1 MHLRPRHNDRNAVT
15 VTNETDAQIAW
26 PLGELEHL
34 GVCPVCQSPERR
46 VYFTGLTDRVFGGAP
61 GAWTL
66 WRCDGCSAAYLDP
79 RPSPESIGRAYEI
92 YYLHRSPPPRGLAG
106 RIRGRIGEVL
116 RNDYLNHRFGY
127 ALKPSVFFGRYVTP
141 GRGWLI
147 DNLVRHLP
155 PPAHPGA
162 RLLEIGPGGGRF
174 LQIARSLGYCVE
186 GLEPDPKAV
195 ETCRRAGFDVREGGV
210 PGTALPENAFEHVLL
225 NHVFEHLHYPVAALE
240 VIWKA
245 LRPGGRLWMSMPNL
259 AATGLQR
266 WGRNW
271 MPLDPPRHLVL
282 YDGALIEKL
291 LRRFDFHDIQFLD
304 SGNHRAFT
312 YVGSWKIETGKLALV
327 PPDLTAPPDLRREI
341 ERGEVG
347 PGRESTNTESFT
359 VVAFKPAA
367 SASST
372 KRAVF

>member
-1 MHLRPRHNDRNAVT
+1 VT
-15 VTNETDAQIAW
+15 FSNETDAQIAW

-46 VYFTGLTDRVFGGAP
+46 VYFTGLTDRVFGTAP

-79 RPSPESIGRAYEI
+79 RPSPESIERAYEI
-92 YYLHRSPPPRGLAG
+92 YYTHGSSPPRGLAG
-106 RIRGRIGEVL
+106 RIRELIGEVL

-127 ALKPSVFFGRYVTP
+127 ALKPSVFFGRYVTELTP
-141 GRGWLI
+141 GRAWLI
-147 DNLVRHLP
+147 DNHVRNLP
-155 PPAHPGA
+155 PPVHQGA
-162 RLLEIGPGGGRF
+162 RLLEIGPGGGGF
-174 LQIARSLGYCVE
+174 LHIAKSLGYSVE

-210 PGTALPENAFEHVLL
+210 PRTALPETAYAHVVL

-245 LRPGGRLWMSMPNL
+245 LAPGGRLWMSMPNL
-259 AATGLQR
+259 AAAGLQR

-271 MPLDPPRHLVL
+271 VQLDPPRHLVL
-282 YDGALIEKL
+282 YNRVSVEKL
-291 LRRFDFHDIQFLD
+291 LRCFDFHDIQFLD
-304 SGNHRAFT
+304 SGNQRAFT

-327 PPDLTAPPDLRREI
+327 PPDPTAPPDLRREI

-347 PGRESTNTESFT
+347 RGRESTNTESFT
-359 VVAFKPAA
+359 VVAFKAAA
-367 SASST
+367 SAPST